1 MKPGLSTYS
10 QKKNLF
16 TKKVG
21 EKKSSHQPIKFNTMK
36 KEVEE
41 KKPFMPRNKSELFE
55 AEGPVGFM
63 SDRIRHK

>member
-1 MKPGLSTYS
+1 
-10 QKKNLF
+10 
-16 TKKVG
+16 
-21 EKKSSHQPIKFNTMK
+21 MK

-55 AEGPVGFM
+55 TEGPVGFM